1 MPLQRRIPKR
11 GFRRLQKNTERRER
25 FAEVNLSR
33 LAIFTDGDTVDP
45 ARMAERGLIR
55 AGRMVKILSDGEL
68 RARLNVRAHAF
79 SARARE
85 KIAAA
90 GGNAELIQSAK
101 G

>member
-11 GFRRLQKNTERRER
+11 GFRRLLRNAKRRDR

-33 LAIFTDGDTVDP
+33 LEVFVDGEMVDP
-45 ARMAERGLIR
+45 ARMAEAGLVR
-55 AGRMVKILSDGEL
+55 PGRKVKVLGGGEL
-68 RARLNVRAHAF
+68 KRRLTVRAEAF
-79 SARARE
+79 SAGARE

-90 GGNAELIQSAK
+90 GGSAESIQSAK